1 MLPSPFLS
9 PVTLTRAKCSHSQL
23 LMPDPESGLDSDG
36 ASAASAFPLPDIA
49 FSSPMSRGTCL
60 CDASCGAPECTDH
73 CVRAVCLQRRMLLA
87 RRRTQRNRWPPRINF
102 HLSGHSRARAHT
114 HTHTSTSTKMT
125 MISLCTSVLCV
136 SDSRQNAETSLRA
149 DMRDIKK
156 QPKKSPAK
164 KAAKAAPA
172 TKASV
177 RKTAKSGTKA
187 KGVQKPPKKTAPKSL
202 TKKKK

>member
-1 MLPSPFLS
+1 M
-9 PVTLTRAKCSHSQL
+9 
-23 LMPDPESGLDSDG
+23 
-36 ASAASAFPLPDIA
+36 A

-60 CDASCGAPECTDH
+60 CDASCGAPECADYFVH
-73 CVRAVCLQRRMLLA
+73 VVCLLQRRMLLA
-87 RRRTQRNRWPPRINF
+87 RRRTQRNRWQPRIKSR
-102 HLSGHSRARAHT
+102 LSGHSRARARAHT
-114 HTHTSTSTKMT
+114 HTHTHTRTRTKMT
-125 MISLCTSVLCV
+125 MISLCTSVLCF

-149 DMRDIKK
+149 DMGDVKN